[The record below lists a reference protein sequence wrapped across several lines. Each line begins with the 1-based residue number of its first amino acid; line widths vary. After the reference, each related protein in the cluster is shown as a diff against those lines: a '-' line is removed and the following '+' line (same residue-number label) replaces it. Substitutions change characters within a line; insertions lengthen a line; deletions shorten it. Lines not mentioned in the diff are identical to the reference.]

1 MTELKGMLDAVTHKY
16 LRELCEA
23 QMDPMTE
30 AICKEQAEDTSRL
43 ILNTLM
49 FLHLFDSGRLIETT
63 DKVYF
68 LGYQAIVEDYANE
81 LWRIES

>member
-30 AICKEQAEDTSRL
+30 AICKEQAEDTSLL
-43 ILNTLM
+43 IVNTLM
-49 FLHLFDSGRLIETT
+49 FLHLFDNGQLNEYR
-63 DKVYF
+63 DKSYF
-68 LGYQAIVEDYANE
+68 LGYPVIVEDYANE